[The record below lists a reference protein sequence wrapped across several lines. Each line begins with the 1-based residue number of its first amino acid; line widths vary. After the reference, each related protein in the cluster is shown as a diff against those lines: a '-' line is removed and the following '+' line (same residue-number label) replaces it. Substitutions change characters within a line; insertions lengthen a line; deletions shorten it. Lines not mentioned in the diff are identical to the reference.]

1 MPKISSVD
9 RYYMNMKWSLIFNS
23 LVCYTLNPKSGI
35 CFQFSRKRK
44 LWSATIIIIISSSCC
59 SSSSSVISCKKI
71 ISSNSVNKGF
81 GAWLL
86 NFSSFEEKNK
96 LQTQFSNCFI
106 RYFFFILLSRAIFL
120 LISYSLNDLIIFR
133 KLGNILLDS
142 VINLE
147 PIDIVKCFSLE
158 GEAKFNVSY
167 FIKFSGKI

>member
-1 MPKISSVD
+1 
-9 RYYMNMKWSLIFNS
+9 MNMKWSLICNS

-44 LWSATIIIIISSSCC
+44 LWSATIIIISSSSSC

-86 NFSSFEEKNK
+86 NFSSFEEKTK

-106 RYFFFILLSRAIFL
+106 RYFFYPSLESHFL
-120 LISYSLNDLIIFR
+120 LISYGLNDLIIFK
-133 KLGNILLDS
+133 KLGNLLLDS

-158 GEAKFNVSY
+158 GEAKFKLNVSY
-167 FIKFSGKI
+167 FIKFFGKI